1 MHQNA
6 PHYSHVPQVLS
17 CCMVLAGS
25 KRECLSIPNSS
36 FSYITTPIISL
47 KYPTAWFSGGLKCG
61 KRGTNV
67 QSNAIHNFPWYL
79 SRLGFLCVI
88 LLVLLAQINPEKV
101 HLEHPST
108 IGANSIN
115 NWCKYL
121 PTFLPHSFSCVNF
134 HCQVPLHGTSHAAPR
149 SIVEVQES
157 WSQMLSRTPSPHPF
171 FARKSWNIIEFYWG
185 HQLRPRLE
193 GMLKTGDLIHIDW
206 SNLLNQPAKL
216 VTVWFQLLSREFQN
230 DSSLLVTRKL
240 PSHIYIYMILYII

>member
-36 FSYITTPIISL
+36 FSYITTPIMSL

-134 HCQVPLHGTSHAAPR
+134 HCQVPLHGTSRAAPR

-157 WSQMLSRTPSPHPF
+157 WSQMLSRTPSPLPF
-171 FARKSWNIIEFYWG
+171 FARKSWNMGMSENGVCPQWNSHLVGIMIIKHWVFRGTNHFQTKPYHRILLGAPAATPDLKECSK
-185 HQLRPRLE
+185 L
-193 GMLKTGDLIHIDW
+193 GMW
-206 SNLLNQPAKL
+206 S
-216 VTVWFQLLSREFQN
+216 T
-230 DSSLLVTRKL
+230 
-240 PSHIYIYMILYII
+240 

>member
-67 QSNAIHNFPWYL
+67 QSNATHNFPWYL

-108 IGANSIN
+108 IGAN
-115 NWCKYL
+115 
-121 PTFLPHSFSCVNF
+121 TFLHSCHIPFPASISIVRSLF
-134 HCQVPLHGTSHAAPR
+134 TAPVVPLPAA
-149 SIVEVQES
+149 
-157 WSQMLSRTPSPHPF
+157 LSRSRNLGAKCSVELLH
-171 FARKSWNIIEFYWG
+171 
-185 HQLRPRLE
+185 
-193 GMLKTGDLIHIDW
+193 HI
-206 SNLLNQPAKL
+206 LFLQG
-216 VTVWFQLLSREFQN
+216 
-230 DSSLLVTRKL
+230 
-240 PSHIYIYMILYII
+240 SHGIS